1 MYAAGFILIEFLMD
15 ISLLGEQTKSA
26 KLVASLGELM
36 AKKARHK
43 RRCARMA
50 SILDQ
55 LGFRWYAHTHTHTLA
70 LALALSLSL
79 ESESLSV

>member
-1 MYAAGFILIEFLMD
+1 MYAAGIILIEFLMD

-26 KLVASLGELM
+26 QLVASLGELM
-36 AKKARHK
+36 AKKGRHK

-55 LGFRWYAHTHTHTLA
+55 LGFRWYAHTLS
-70 LALALSLSL
+70 LALALSRK
-79 ESESLSV
+79 